1 MKPSILRRTFLHLPG
16 IGPAKEQRLWD
27 RGLTDWNDI
36 RAGASSVYKDPTKRD
51 DILRLLDESEHA
63 LDGRDL
69 RFFYTR
75 VPKLALWRM
84 IPGHHA
90 DAAYL
95 DIESTGMGVPPM
107 ASSTVIAVY
116 FRGQLYQETDH
127 RAKKQL
133 MEWIDRDCSFYVTYF
148 GESFDL
154 PFLRREF
161 GLTLDA
167 AHIDLC
173 HWLRRLGYKG
183 GLKSVQKQFADIPA
197 RDSMDIDG
205 FDAVRLWH
213 LHERG
218 VDGALETLMTYNA
231 EDTVVLEALLAH
243 AFNLEAARHPALDL
257 PKLEAP
263 PPPQLTTRVYR
274 ELVQKSVGAGAE
286 RARCPWNRT
295 AF

>member
-1 MKPSILRRTFLHLPG
+1 MKPQILRRSFLHLPG

-27 RGLTDWNDI
+27 RGLTDWHDF
-36 RAGASSVYKDPTKRD
+36 RAGATSVYKDPVKRD
-51 DILRLLDESEHA
+51 DILRLLDDSERA
-63 LDGRDL
+63 LEKSDL
-69 RFFYTR
+69 RFFYKRFPST
-75 VPKLALWRM
+75 ALWRM
-84 IPGHHA
+84 IPGHQEG
-90 DAAYL
+90 AAYL
-95 DIESTGMGVPPM
+95 DIESTGNGVPPM
-107 ASSTVIAVY
+107 ASSTVIAIY
-116 FRGQLYQETDH
+116 FRGQLYQETDY

-183 GLKSVQKQFADIPA
+183 GLKTVQKQFEDIPG

-205 FDAVRLWH
+205 FDAVRLWR

-218 VDGALETLMTYNA
+218 VNGALETLMTYNA
-231 EDTVVLEALLAH
+231 EDTVVLEALLVH
-243 AFNLEAARHPALDL
+243 AFNLEAAKHPTLAL

-263 PPPQLTTRVYR
+263 PPPRLTTRVCRDVYSLLR
-274 ELVQKSVGAGAE
+274 
-286 RARCPWNRT
+286 
-295 AF
+295 